1 MIQDTANTWLGHI
14 YTTKRCQ
21 SITIKGCKSPLR
33 YVVPQGSV
41 LKQYTVPIGAICRKH
56 GVSYQLYADDTQI
69 CITFHIKNDADRKAA
84 FSKIEGCVAEIR
96 AWMVM
101 DRLKV
106 IYLKTRLLQLTFTR
120 SARVSARKATA
131 RSKHGRK
138 RNCLDPTP

>member
-1 MIQDTANTWLGHI
+1 MLVLLDLSAAFDTIDHGMLLNTLSNIVIQDTANTWLGHI

-21 SITIKGCKSPLR
+21 SINIKGCKSPLR

-84 FSKIEGCVAEIR
+84 LSKIESCGAEIR
-96 AWMVM
+96 TWMVM
-101 DRLKV
+101 HRLK
-106 IYLKTRLLQLTFTR
+106 
-120 SARVSARKATA
+120 
-131 RSKHGRK
+131 G
-138 RNCLDPTP
+138 